1 MLKNENNPN
10 NFFFVPIIISSIV
23 IMYFIIFM
31 SRQGINLGI
40 VLFLIFSIIC
50 ILCIVIYICS
60 ILYLR
65 SSDDKKTS
73 IVHLLLTLALIF
85 SISIYMSGFIKQPDY
100 RLHVLTNL
108 FFIGLTNYDVT
119 YDFESEPNN
128 LLAECINIVDRRGY
142 SDISIISD
150 QTYSSVEFTYNEI
163 EYRFTSYDK
172 LSNEEIKIF
181 EQFNEKVLLPIV
193 NRGLNIPYDK
203 RKIKLT
209 YD

>member
-10 NFFFVPIIISSIV
+10 NFFFVPIIISAIV

-73 IVHLLLTLALIF
+73 MVHLLLTLALIF

-100 RLHVLTNL
+100 RLHVLNNL

>member
-10 NFFFVPIIISSIV
+10 NFFFVPIIISAIV

-40 VLFLIFSIIC
+40 VLFLMFWIIC
-50 ILCIVIYICS
+50 ILCIVIFICS

-100 RLHVLTNL
+100 RLHVLNNL